1 MSCGLTDLTGCIGDV
16 VGSAVSSVWDNI
28 CKSFG
33 DAATSMLQAFGNAF
47 ASPNTDAVNLSSDG
61 VHSVYAISLA
71 IAGVVAA
78 LLLLFQVLRTVWT
91 HEGNALAQGLVGVG
105 KAALAFLLTIGVTT
119 AGVQAADY
127 ISEYIVKQGFGTDAG
142 LGQKL
147 GALFAGDLTSAP
159 TLLMLMALLGIIITV
174 ILWFELLMR
183 AAAITILVA
192 TSPIA
197 AAGQINDSTKSWWSK
212 LVSATT
218 QLIILKPIIALVFM
232 LGFQISTQST
242 GIQETLAGLL
252 ILLLAVFA
260 WPSVARFF
268 AFASVAVGGG
278 AGLGGLLG
286 FASGRASAMAN
297 ASGGGGGGGGSTTD
311 FSQSAEARTTA
322 AKSAL
327 GMGTGAGGS
336 GTAGAGADAAKQ
348 GAMKAAM
355 GKASTAL
362 AAAGPVGI
370 ALAGAKAAQGAINA
384 VSGRM
389 EQMAGHA
396 GMSPA
401 NPYHQAAGSIPQ
413 QSQRTGQQP
422 GGGEQRTNR
431 TIAEQQN
438 SSRPTNPPDGPPN
451 DSRGS
456 AGTTQAERDRPEPTP
471 PGTSYESEETS
482 ERAES
487 ATGPGDEMA
496 PVQQETSSPAD
507 YADEQTPPEPP
518 ASQGATPSAAPA
530 AAQPF
535 TAQVPAQ
542 QVPQRAQQ
550 AEAAVPQ
557 QGPPPAVEAE
567 QPASQG
573 KAPSA
578 TSGAAQA
585 PPQQAAQRPEPAET
599 AVPQQDPPPTA
610 QPRTVQAQPQ
620 QAGQRTQQAEGAAPQ
635 QGPPPTAQPRTTDAN
650 PQGKEKD

>member
-1 MSCGLTDLTGCIGDV
+1 MACGITDLTGCVGDV

-28 CKSFG
+28 CTSFG
-33 DAATSMLQAFGNAF
+33 NAATSMLQAFGNAF
-47 ASPNTDAVNLSSDG
+47 ASPNTDAVNLGSDG

-71 IAGVVAA
+71 IAATVAA

-91 HEGNALAQGLVGVG
+91 HEGSALAQGLVGVG

-127 ISEYIVKQGFGTDAG
+127 ISEYIVKQGFGTDTG

-147 GALFAGDLTSAP
+147 GALFAGDLSSAP

-174 ILWFELLMR
+174 VLWFELLMR

-197 AAGQINDSTKSWWSK
+197 AAGQVNDSTKSWWSK

-232 LGFQISTQST
+232 LGFQVSTQST
-242 GIQETLAGLL
+242 GVQETLSGLL

-268 AFASVAVGGG
+268 AFASVAIGGG

-286 FASGRASAMAN
+286 FASGRAAAMAN

-311 FSQSAEARTTA
+311 FSQAAEARTTA

-327 GMGTGAGGS
+327 GMGSDAGGS
-336 GTAGAGADAAKQ
+336 GAASAGADAAKQ

-362 AAAGPVGI
+362 AAAGPIGMAV
-370 ALAGAKAAQGAINA
+370 AGAKAAQGAVNA

-396 GMSPA
+396 GLSNA

-413 QSQRTGQQP
+413 QGQRQGQRQ
-422 GGGEQRTNR
+422 GGAGAQRTNQ

-438 SSRPTNPPDGPPN
+438 PPTPPN
-451 DSRGS
+451 DPPSP
-456 AGTTQAERDRPEPTP
+456 AGGPQADPNRPEPTIYGSGNEAEEMP
-471 PGTSYESEETS
+471 ERSEPAAGPGEPMTAASSEDYFSEQSPPDPPAAQSTASSAPPTSAEPGT
-482 ERAES
+482 AQ
-487 ATGPGDEMA
+487 A
-496 PVQQETSSPAD
+496 PRPPAAQRQEPAD
-507 YADEQTPPEPP
+507 
-518 ASQGATPSAAPA
+518 S
-530 AAQPF
+530 
-535 TAQVPAQ
+535 
-542 QVPQRAQQ
+542 PQM
-550 AEAAVPQ
+550 E
-557 QGPPPAVEAE
+557 PPPAIEAE
-567 QPASQG
+567 P
-573 KAPSA
+573 PS
-578 TSGAAQA
+578 SGNAA
-585 PPQQAAQRPEPAET
+585 
-599 AVPQQDPPPTA
+599 
-610 QPRTVQAQPQ
+610 
-620 QAGQRTQQAEGAAPQ
+620 
-635 QGPPPTAQPRTTDAN
+635 PPPTAQPRTTDVN
-650 PQGKEKD
+650 PQGKEKDR

>member
-1 MSCGLTDLTGCIGDV
+1 MACGITDLTGCVGDV
-16 VGSAVSSVWDNI
+16 VGSAVTSVWDNI
-28 CKSFG
+28 CTSFG
-33 DAATSMLQAFGNAF
+33 NAATSMLQSFGTAF
-47 ASPNTDAVNLSSDG
+47 ASPDTDAVNLSSDG
-61 VHSVYAISLA
+61 VHSVYALSLA
-71 IAGVVAA
+71 IAGAVAA

-91 HEGNALAQGLVGVG
+91 HEGSALAQGLIGVG

-147 GALFAGDLTSAP
+147 GALFAGDLSSAP

-174 ILWFELLMR
+174 VLWFELLMR

-197 AAGQINDSTKSWWSK
+197 AAGQVNDSTKSWWTK

-232 LGFQISTQST
+232 LGFKISTQST
-242 GIQETLAGLL
+242 GVQETLAGLL

-268 AFASVAVGGG
+268 AFASVAVGGA

-286 FASGRASAMAN
+286 FASGRAAAMAN
-297 ASGGGGGGGGSTTD
+297 ASGSGGGSTSD

-327 GMGTGAGGS
+327 GMGPGAGGS
-336 GTAGAGADAAKQ
+336 GAASAGADAAKQ

-362 AAAGPVGI
+362 AAAGPVGV

-396 GMSPA
+396 GLSNA
-401 NPYHQAAGSIPQ
+401 NPYHQAAGAIPQ
-413 QSQRTGQQP
+413 QGQRQGQQP
-422 GGGEQRTNR
+422 GGGAQRTNQ

-438 SSRPTNPPDGPPN
+438 SSRPPDDPPN
-451 DSRGS
+451 DPRGTS
-456 AGTTQAERDRPEPTP
+456 GATQAERDRPEPTP
-471 PGTSYESEETS
+471 SGTTYESEEMP
-482 ERAES
+482 ERAEPAAGTS
-487 ATGPGDEMA
+487 EQMA
-496 PVQQETSSPAD
+496 AMYQETAGSSAD
-507 YADEQTPPEPP
+507 YVGEQTPPDLP
-518 ASQGATPSAAPA
+518 ASQGAAPNTAPA
-530 AAQPF
+530 AAQPR
-535 TAQVPAQ
+535 TAQ
-542 QVPQRAQQ
+542 
-550 AEAAVPQ
+550 E
-557 QGPPPAVEAE
+557 PPR
-567 QPASQG
+567 
-573 KAPSA
+573 
-578 TSGAAQA
+578 
-585 PPQQAAQRPEPAET
+585 QAAQRQEQAE
-599 AVPQQDPPPTA
+599 ASQQLGPPPTVEADPPPTA
-610 QPRTVQAQPQ
+610 QPR
-620 QAGQRTQQAEGAAPQ
+620 
-635 QGPPPTAQPRTTDAN
+635 TDAN
-650 PQGKEKD
+650 PQGKEKDR

>member
-1 MSCGLTDLTGCIGDV
+1 MACGITDLTGCVGDV
-16 VGSAVSSVWDNI
+16 VGSAVTSVWDNI
-28 CKSFG
+28 CTSFG
-33 DAATSMLQAFGNAF
+33 NAATSMLQSFGTAF
-47 ASPNTDAVNLSSDG
+47 ASPDTDAVNLSSDG
-61 VHSVYAISLA
+61 VHSVYALSLA
-71 IAGVVAA
+71 IAGAVAA

-91 HEGNALAQGLVGVG
+91 HEGSALAQGLIGVG

-147 GALFAGDLTSAP
+147 GALFAGDLSSAP

-174 ILWFELLMR
+174 VLWFELLMR

-197 AAGQINDSTKSWWSK
+197 AAGQVNDSTKSWWSK

-232 LGFQISTQST
+232 LGFKISTQST
-242 GIQETLAGLL
+242 GVQETLAGLL

-286 FASGRASAMAN
+286 FASGRAAAMAN
-297 ASGGGGGGGGSTTD
+297 ASGSGGGGGSTTD

-327 GMGTGAGGS
+327 GMGSGAGGS
-336 GTAGAGADAAKQ
+336 GAASAGADAAKQ

-362 AAAGPVGI
+362 AAAGPVGV
-370 ALAGAKAAQGAINA
+370 AVAGAKAAQGAINA

-396 GMSPA
+396 GLPNA
-401 NPYHQAAGSIPQ
+401 NPYHQAAGAIPQ
-413 QSQRTGQQP
+413 QGQRQGQQS
-422 GGGEQRTNR
+422 GGAPRTNQ

-438 SSRPTNPPDGPPN
+438 PPRPPN
-451 DSRGS
+451 DPPGP
-456 AGTTQAERDRPEPTP
+456 AGAPQADPHRPEPTP
-471 PGTSYESEETS
+471 YSSDYESEEVP
-482 ERAES
+482 ERA
-487 ATGPGDEMA
+487 GPSEQMA
-496 PVQQETSSPAD
+496 AVEQEIGSSAD
-507 YADEQTPPEPP
+507 YVSEHTPPDPPEP
-518 ASQGATPSAAPA
+518 QGAAPSAAPA
-530 AAQPF
+530 AAQPP
-535 TAQVPAQ
+535 V
-542 QVPQRAQQ
+542 
-550 AEAAVPQ
+550 
-557 QGPPPAVEAE
+557 
-567 QPASQG
+567 
-573 KAPSA
+573 
-578 TSGAAQA
+578 AQA
-585 PPQQAAQRPEPAET
+585 PPQQVPAPAVET
-599 AVPQQDPPPTA
+599 D
-610 QPRTVQAQPQ
+610 
-620 QAGQRTQQAEGAAPQ
+620 
-635 QGPPPTAQPRTTDAN
+635 PPPTAQPRTTDAN
-650 PQGKEKD
+650 PQSKEKD